1 MAFKFDKDY
10 KKKQIKQKEE
20 ARKEKVIESPISV
33 CVIS

>member
-20 ARKEKVIESPISV
+20 ARKEKVIESRIF
-33 CVIS
+33 CVVS

>member
-1 MAFKFDKDY
+1 MGFKFDKDY

-20 ARKEKVIESPISV
+20 DRKEKVIESPIS